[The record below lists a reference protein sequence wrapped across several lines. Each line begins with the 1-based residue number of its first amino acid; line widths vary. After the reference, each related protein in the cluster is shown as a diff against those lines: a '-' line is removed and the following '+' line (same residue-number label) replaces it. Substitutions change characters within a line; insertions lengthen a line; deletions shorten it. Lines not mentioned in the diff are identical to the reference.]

1 MSDDLY
7 REVILDHFKN
17 PRHKGTLE
25 LCDIEAAGANPFC
38 GDEIKVTVKIEGG
51 AISGLRIAPQGCA
64 ISQASASMMADAL
77 EGKSLDLVDSRIAH
91 FRAMMLGSDGG
102 TGAWLD
108 EMEDLK
114 SLEGVKK
121 YPVRVKCALLAWN
134 TLTEGLKEFR
144 QKGAAGKVASE
155 HIEKSGQDD

>member
-1 MSDDLY
+1 
-7 REVILDHFKN
+7 
-17 PRHKGTLE
+17 
-25 LCDIEAAGANPFC
+25 
-38 GDEIKVTVKIEGG
+38 
-51 AISGLRIAPQGCA
+51 
-64 ISQASASMMADAL
+64 MMADAL